1 MPSEINS
8 DLGESIKSAHVF
20 LMMTVWCC
28 YSNSNMCACRHSDLD
43 TDNNVT
49 SPAEPPQTRGSSVS
63 FTRLSYV
70 AGGRG
75 GTAMTADGDTAV
87 TESSDDHN
95 DYLHHDPHR
104 DSRATGTYTRHSLS
118 TELALVIDGVTL
130 EDIWSDAKS
139 MEMFR
144 SLVRDMSTVIACRV
158 SPLQKA
164 SLVRMIKT
172 GQGKPVTLAIG
183 DGANDIGMINEAKVG
198 VGICGNEGR
207 HAANSADFAIGQF
220 RFLAPLMLKHG
231 RYNYI
236 RCSKLVLYCFFKNL
250 VLVSSLFYFC
260 IYSGFSGT
268 MPLDSII
275 FSGFNF
281 YLGLPI
287 LCVGIFD
294 IDVPYEVVVKYPF
307 LAYATGR
314 RREMLN
320 MKTMLRWCLLAFA
333 EGLVLFA
340 LVIRV
345 IGGSTRPRSAES
357 DGHSLQ
363 GVGLN
368 DLDGKAGGIYAEG
381 FLLYCCV
388 ILSMVYKVSSMTYI
402 WNAFHMWSHFLSLC
416 GFFFFVYVYSK
427 IEEIP
432 DFYEVTEF
440 TLGLPNYWL
449 AMLMVPVCIC
459 IMDNFVEWL
468 FAQCFPTSRNKL
480 ECIAQDGESRKRLH
494 SCDSSESAFAEDDL
508 STLRKSGKSIKL
520 APTSSDNEN
529 DFAY

>member
-1 MPSEINS
+1 MLLFVNR
-8 DLGESIKSAHVF
+8 DV
-20 LMMTVWCC
+20 
-28 YSNSNMCACRHSDLD
+28 D
-43 TDNNVT
+43 TDSDHNTASV
-49 SPAEPPQTRGSSVS
+49 PPSRGSSIS
-63 FTRLSYV
+63 FTRLSYNPQ
-70 AGGRG
+70 GDKEERG
-75 GTAMTADGDTAV
+75 STMRLAADRETH
-87 TESSDDHN
+87 TTTSSDGEN
-95 DYLHHDPHR
+95 DYGLSHTHNPQG
-104 DSRATGTYTRHSLS
+104 SGPIPVYSKYPLS
-118 TELALVIDGVTL
+118 TELALIIDGSTL
-130 EDIWSDAKS
+130 EDIWSDSKS
-139 MEMFR
+139 LEMFR
-144 SLVRDMSTVIACRV
+144 EIVREMSTVIACRV
-158 SPLQKA
+158 SPMQKA

-172 GQGKPVTLAIG
+172 GKGKPVTLAIG

-198 VGICGNEGR
+198 VGICGKEGR

-220 RFLAPLMLKHG
+220 RFLSTLMLKHG

-268 MPLDSII
+268 MPLDSIV

-287 LCVGIFD
+287 LCIGIFD

-333 EGLVLFA
+333 EGMVLFA

-345 IGGSTRPRSAES
+345 IGGSTRPRASES

-368 DLDGKAGGIYAEG
+368 DADGKAGGIYAEG

-388 ILSMVYKVSSMTYI
+388 IASMICKVSAMTYT
-402 WNAFHMWSHFLSLC
+402 WNVFHLWSHVLSLC
-416 GFFFFVYVYSK
+416 GFFLFVYAYSK
-427 IEEIP
+427 IEAIP
-432 DFYEVTEF
+432 DFYNVTEF
-440 TLGLPNYWL
+440 TLGLPNFWL
-449 AMLMVPVCIC
+449 AILMVPVCIA
-459 IMDNFVEWL
+459 MLDNFVEWL
-468 FAQCFPTSRNKL
+468 FVQCFPTSRNKI
-480 ECIAQDGESRKRLH
+480 ECISQDTSEQKRTVAGTYRD
-494 SCDSSESAFAEDDL
+494 SCDNDSAFASDD
-508 STLRKSGKSIKL
+508 RKSGKSIKL
-520 APTSSDNEN
+520 APTSSDNDEMN
-529 DFAY
+529 EFAY

>member
-1 MPSEINS
+1 
-8 DLGESIKSAHVF
+8 
-20 LMMTVWCC
+20 MTV
-28 YSNSNMCACRHSDLD
+28 A
-43 TDNNVT
+43 
-49 SPAEPPQTRGSSVS
+49 
-63 FTRLSYV
+63 
-70 AGGRG
+70 
-75 GTAMTADGDTAV
+75 AD
-87 TESSDDHN
+87 
-95 DYLHHDPHR
+95 R
-104 DSRATGTYTRHSLS
+104 DSHHLETSADQSGFMHDEAAQPAGSVYKHSLS
-118 TELALVIDGVTL
+118 TELALVVDGSTL
-130 EDIWSDAKS
+130 ENIWHDDISL
-139 MEMFR
+139 EMFR
-144 SLVRDMSTVIACRV
+144 DLVRDMSTVIACRV

-172 GQGKPVTLAIG
+172 GKGKPVTLAIG

-220 RFLAPLMLKHG
+220 RFLSSLMLKHG

-268 MPLDSII
+268 MPLDSIV

-287 LCVGIFD
+287 LCIGIFD
-294 IDVPYEVVVKYPF
+294 VDVPYEIVVKYPF
-307 LAYATGR
+307 LAYSTGR
-314 RREMLN
+314 RRELLN

-368 DLDGKAGGIYAEG
+368 DTNGKGGGIYCEG

-388 ILSMVYKVSSMTYI
+388 IVSMVGKVCSMTYT
-402 WNAFHMWSHFLSLC
+402 WNAFHGWSHILSMI
-416 GFFFFVYVYSK
+416 GFVLFVFVYSK

-432 DFYEVTEF
+432 DFYDVTEF
-440 TLGLPNYWL
+440 TMALPNFWL
-449 AMLMVPVCIC
+449 ALLLVPVCIGM
-459 IMDNFVEWL
+459 MDNFVEWL
-468 FAQCFPTSRNKL
+468 FATCFPTNRNKL
-480 ECIAQDGESRKRLH
+480 ETLAQDTQQQQRSLSSD
-494 SCDSSESAFAEDDL
+494 SCDNDSAFASDD
-508 STLRKSGKSIKL
+508 RHRHSGKAIKL
-520 APTSSDNEN
+520 GPTSSDNDES
-529 DFAY
+529 DLPY

>member
-1 MPSEINS
+1 
-8 DLGESIKSAHVF
+8 
-20 LMMTVWCC
+20 
-28 YSNSNMCACRHSDLD
+28 
-43 TDNNVT
+43 
-49 SPAEPPQTRGSSVS
+49 
-63 FTRLSYV
+63 
-70 AGGRG
+70 
-75 GTAMTADGDTAV
+75 MTADRDTAA
-87 TESSDDHN
+87 TASSDAT
-95 DYLHHDPHR
+95 LR
-104 DSRATGTYTRHSLS
+104 DSRPTAAYVRHSLS
-118 TELALVIDGVTL
+118 AELALIIDGSTL
-130 EDIWSDAKS
+130 EEVFADEECLS
-139 MEMFR
+139 MFR
-144 SLVRDMSTVIACRV
+144 TIVRDMSTVIACRV

-172 GQGKPVTLAIG
+172 GPGKPVTLAIG

-198 VGICGNEGR
+198 VGICGKEGR

-287 LCVGIFD
+287 LCVGVFD
-294 IDVPYEVVVKYPF
+294 VDVPYELVVKYPY

-314 RREMLN
+314 KREMLN
-320 MKTMLRWCLLAFA
+320 LTTMLRWCLLAFA

-345 IGGSTRPRSAES
+345 IGGSTNPRMSES

-368 DLDGKAGGIYAEG
+368 SSEGKAGGIYAEG
-381 FLLYCCV
+381 FLLYSCV
-388 ILSMVYKVSSMTYI
+388 ILAMVYKVATI
-402 WNAFHMWSHFLSLC
+402 TCTWNAFHFWSHLLSMWGFLL
-416 GFFFFVYVYSK
+416 FVYVYSRV
-427 IEEIP
+427 EQIP

-440 TLGLPNYWL
+440 TLALPNYWL
-449 AMLMVPVCIC
+449 AMLMVPVCLC
-459 IMDNFVEWL
+459 IMDSCVEWL
-468 FAQCFPTSRNKL
+468 FAQCFPTSRDTLK
-480 ECIAQDGESRKRLH
+480 SRVLGGTQGRTL
-494 SCDSSESAFAEDDL
+494 SCDESESAFAGDE
-508 STLRKSGKSIKL
+508 SEETGRKSAKSIKL
-520 APTSSDNEN
+520 TTTSSEN
-529 DFAY
+529 GDFAY